1 MQGQGYHYFQGYAS
15 QAGICLLPP
24 ALHLLVLRFC
34 CCFVAKACPTL
45 GDPMDWGLPGFSV
58 HGIFQARI
66 LLWVAISFSR
76 GSSNP
81 GIETVS
87 LASPAL
93 ASRFFTTEPPG
104 KPYSEFRDCFFC
116 CCCCSSSCLQSPG
129 LSENSPLTIPDTPLP
144 L

>member
-15 QAGICLLPP
+15 QAGICLLLP
-24 ALHLLVLRFC
+24 ALHLLVLRVC
-34 CCFVAKACPTL
+34 CCFVAKACPAL

-66 LLWVAISFSR
+66 LEWVAISFSR

-81 GIETVS
+81 GIEPVS
-87 LASPAL
+87 LASPASDSL
-93 ASRFFTTEPPG
+93 PLSHQGNPTQSLGTV
-104 KPYSEFRDCFFC
+104 FFC
-116 CCCCSSSCLQSPG
+116 CSCSQSPG